1 MIDKLPL
8 ELILYIFD
16 NNLINKIKYL
26 VILKKVFRL
35 NIDINL
41 IAIYRIKLFLK
52 IIINKN
58 REHNKIIKYLKNQN
72 MRRGLQVSSYEC
84 VLFKPYDNKD
94 ICMFCFRNKKKH
106 KYRQSFIENAYNQ
119 YTF

>member
-41 IAIYRIKLFLK
+41 ISIYRIKLFLK

-72 MRRGLQVSSYEC
+72 VGFQVYNC
-84 VLFKPYDNKD
+84 FVKPYDNKD